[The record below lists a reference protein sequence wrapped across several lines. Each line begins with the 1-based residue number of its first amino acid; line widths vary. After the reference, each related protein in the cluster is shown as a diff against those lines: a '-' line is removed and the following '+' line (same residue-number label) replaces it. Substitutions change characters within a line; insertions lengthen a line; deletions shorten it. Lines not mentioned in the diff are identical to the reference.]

1 MLAILGFSLLPLV
14 ACRETKTT
22 TKVNA
27 TPIHRTDS
35 TTVQGSDTTLVGK
48 RLYLEFESN
57 ISVVE
62 YLSDQHLFWL
72 SRDSIHGTKEGK
84 DFYNSLHI
92 EPHVFFVNW
101 VERDGTTVSQ
111 VLDLR
116 ARTCQA
122 FLTSNI
128 YSPNKDKRVTVVLSG
143 KISRIE
149 ETVHISSS
157 SSPSRQTITAPAP
170 LEELGR

>member
-116 ARTCQA
+116 ARTC
-122 FLTSNI
+122 
-128 YSPNKDKRVTVVLSG
+128 
-143 KISRIE
+143 
-149 ETVHISSS
+149 
-157 SSPSRQTITAPAP
+157 
-170 LEELGR
+170 

>member
-1 MLAILGFSLLPLV
+1 MTSRMLAICGFSLLSLV

-149 ETVHISSS
+149 DSTHI
-157 SSPSRQTITAPAP
+157 IF
-170 LEELGR
+170 E

>member
-84 DFYNSLHI
+84 DFYNSTH
-92 EPHVFFVNW
+92 
-101 VERDGTTVSQ
+101 
-111 VLDLR
+111 R
-116 ARTCQA
+116 APC
-122 FLTSNI
+122 FLC
-128 YSPNKDKRVTVVLSG
+128 
-143 KISRIE
+143 
-149 ETVHISSS
+149 
-157 SSPSRQTITAPAP
+157 
-170 LEELGR
+170 ELGGA